1 MTNFNVNKS
10 YVIMQIIILVIFI
23 VASFNCDKP
32 KETDDGRII
41 SIGIINPGVGS
52 LRGFADLVENQILKI
67 DDLQFV
73 AICYEK
79 AERDYSR
86 VKNFIESRNDQL
98 FRFQLIKGEL
108 KPEDLFKK
116 NILSNQFR
124 DIFNSTEGLFFLGGA
139 DFPPFAYNE
148 KTSLLTNVITPY
160 RHYIELS
167 LLFHLLGGR
176 QDSSFVPLL
185 PEKENYVIIG
195 FCLGMQS
202 LNVATGGSMYQD
214 IPFELYNKEYVE
226 DVLKMDPDQQHQ
238 NYWQNLIPDNEMI
251 WANFHRIKQISSHQ
265 IFDDQLWENNRT
277 PYVYSS
283 HHQAVKETGLN
294 IKIIATSLDEKVPEI
309 IIHKK
314 FKNVFGVQFHPEV
327 SSLYHENGI
336 KLKWSLKDTREQ
348 NYYTYLKNRNSLN
361 FHLDLWNNVGK
372 LFVN

>member
-1 MTNFNVNKS
+1 MMDNKVIKCNNYF
-10 YVIMQIIILVIFI
+10 YVFVFLVVTLYTFG
-23 VASFNCDKP
+23 CERP
-32 KETDDGRII
+32 KEKDDGRVI

-52 LRGFADLVENQILKI
+52 LRGFADLVENQVLKI

-108 KPEDLFKK
+108 KLEDLFKK
-116 NILSNQFR
+116 NILSSQFR
-124 DIFNSTEGLFFLGGA
+124 EIFNSTDGLFFLGGA

-167 LLFHLLGGR
+167 LLFHLLGGQ

-185 PEKENYVIIG
+185 REKENYVIIG

-214 IPFELYNKEYVE
+214 IPFELYNKEYIE

-238 NYWQNLIPDNEMI
+238 NYWQNLIPDNQMI
-251 WANFHRIKQISSHQ
+251 WAIFHRIKPVRSHQ
-265 IFDDQLWENNRT
+265 IFNDQLWENNRT
-277 PYVYSS
+277 PHVYSS

-309 IIHKK
+309 IIHEKY
-314 FKNVFGVQFHPEV
+314 KNVFGVQFHPEV
-327 SSLYHENGI
+327 SSLYHENGL
-336 KLKWSLKDTREQ
+336 KLKHFPADTLPE
-348 NYYTYLKNRNSLN
+348 NYYTFLQSKNSLS
-361 FHLDLWNNVGK
+361 FHFNLWKKVGN